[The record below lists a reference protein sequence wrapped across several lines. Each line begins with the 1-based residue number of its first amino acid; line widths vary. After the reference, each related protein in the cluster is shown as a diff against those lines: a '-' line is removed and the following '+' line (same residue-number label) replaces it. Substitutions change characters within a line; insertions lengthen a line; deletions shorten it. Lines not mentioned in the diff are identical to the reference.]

1 MTSSKAIGP
10 YRSKE
15 PNPAT
20 EEVVQ
25 MSVGFE
31 LDSAAGKVERVVSV
45 GSSTTRTSHLEL
57 PGDPGDENR
66 NGIDAHDISWL
77 RSKRWPSVTS
87 PVGSVRVCDL
97 FSGCG
102 GISLGVF
109 EACRALELEM
119 EAVLA
124 WDTLESARET
134 YSRNFSPRFIRGDA
148 IEDVI
153 DGSLGDPITES
164 EEELINELGQI
175 DMVVGGP
182 PCQGHSDLNNHSRRK
197 DAKNLLYLRMAR
209 FIEIVKP
216 KIALIENVLTV
227 KRAEAGVVQRTEDF
241 LRGIGYGVGHGD
253 LRAMDLGVPQDRRRH
268 FTIATLGRNFD
279 FASLR
284 AKRVEMPR
292 PVLWG
297 IGDLRG
303 LEGDTTFDTPARHQA
318 QNRERIAWLF
328 GDGWDDWEIEQL
340 NQSSDPNSPEA
351 YNLPDHR
358 RPPCHQNGH
367 NYPAVYG
374 RMYPNLPAPTITTG
388 FGSTGQGRFVH
399 PLERRSLTPHEAAR
413 VQTFPDFFEF
423 SHEKSRVA
431 LQTMIG
437 NAVPPF
443 LAEHIALHLLTNYHL
458 R

>member
-1 MTSSKAIGP
+1 
-10 YRSKE
+10 
-15 PNPAT
+15 
-20 EEVVQ
+20 
-25 MSVGFE
+25 
-31 LDSAAGKVERVVSV
+31 
-45 GSSTTRTSHLEL
+45 
-57 PGDPGDENR
+57 
-66 NGIDAHDISWL
+66 
-77 RSKRWPSVTS
+77 
-87 PVGSVRVCDL
+87 
-97 FSGCG
+97 
-102 GISLGVF
+102 
-109 EACRALELEM
+109 M

-297 IGDLRG
+297 SGIYVWRATLRS
-303 LEGDTTFDTPARHQA
+303 TPQLGTRL
-318 QNRERIAWLF
+318 RTERIAWLF

-340 NQSSDPNSPEA
+340 SRATTPTPRGVQPP
-351 YNLPDHR
+351 
-358 RPPCHQNGH
+358 RPQKAPCHQNGH

-388 FGSTGQGRFVH
+388 FITGQGGSSTHWREE
-399 PLERRSLTPHEAAR
+399 PTPHEAAG
-413 VQTFPDFFEF
+413 VQTFPDFSSPRE
-423 SHEKSRVA
+423 EQGRA
-431 LQTMIG
+431 QT
-437 NAVPPF
+437 
-443 LAEHIALHLLTNYHL
+443 
-458 R
+458 